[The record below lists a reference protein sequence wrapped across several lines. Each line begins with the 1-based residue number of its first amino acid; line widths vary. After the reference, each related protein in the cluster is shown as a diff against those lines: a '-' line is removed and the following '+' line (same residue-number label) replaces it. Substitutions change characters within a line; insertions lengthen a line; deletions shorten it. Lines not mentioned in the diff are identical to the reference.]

1 MDIVA
6 AMEALRGVTVLEAI
20 ASGHLTRQRIVDL
33 GFREAGAWIRLAEVF
48 LGPTRHRKL
57 QTVAVD
63 AAREGGLSL
72 DALRVVDKHT
82 RKLLPGAAV
91 TEWELRAELCRLRG
105 TVDEIDR
112 AASARVRDLNR
123 NVTDAEKK
131 AFAGRSLKGGKNT
144 DARGLRTA
152 TITLPERHMTAF
164 LDSLLPTARRLRRGN
179 PKLTYEQ
186 AMADALLAGGTGPTG
201 PTPPVPL
208 IVVPVP
214 EWAQVLRR
222 EGDDTV
228 FGLTDGTTMTGKE
241 LVEQVTADHHY
252 VGIYHPVEG
261 PVDLY
266 RSERTASPKQRMLLA
281 AESLLCPTPVCT
293 TSADNSQAHH
303 LTAWKKGGNTN
314 VAEMTVACQVHN
326 ARNDDDPDAPP
337 RNGRLERQPGGVV
350 FHPPDGGPPKRNIH
364 PLRELSAMGLIAAGR
379 A

>member
-20 ASGHLTRQRIVDL
+20 ASGHLTRQRIVSL
-33 GFREAGAWIRLAEVF
+33 GFRDAGAWILLAEVF

-57 QTVAVD
+57 QAQALD

-91 TEWELRAELCRLRG
+91 TEWELRAELCHLRG

-123 NVTDAEKK
+123 TVPDAEDK
-131 AFAGRSLKGGKNT
+131 AFAGRALKGGKNT

-164 LDSLLPTARRLRRGN
+164 LGRLLPIARRLRRDN
-179 PKLTYEQ
+179 PRLTYEQ
-186 AMADALLAGGTGPTG
+186 AMADALLAGGTGATG

-208 IVVPVP
+208 VVVPVP

-222 EGDDTV
+222 EKDDTI
-228 FGLTDGTTMTGKE
+228 FGLTDGTTMTGRE
-241 LVEQVTADHHY
+241 LVEQVTAEHHY
-252 VGIYHPVEG
+252 VGVYHPVEG

-266 RSERTASPKQRMLLA
+266 RSERTASPKQQKLLA
-281 AESLLCPTPVCT
+281 AETLLCPTPVCT
-293 TSADNSQAHH
+293 TSADDSQVHH
-303 LTAWKKGGNTN
+303 LKAWKQGGNTN
-314 VAEMTVACQVHN
+314 VAEMTIACQVHN

-337 RNGRLERQPGGVV
+337 RNGRLEREPGGVV
-350 FHPPDGGPPKRNIH
+350 FHPPDGGPPQRNRH